1 MSRQPT
7 DSTAIRPQPADTA
20 GHTRPSQQPHK
31 QPKTV
36 YRVLKSLPPD
46 ATPAQQDS
54 AVRANFPVPE
64 LTFPAGR
71 RFHLPLAKDSD
82 VTPRLCEPHPFEHQ
96 ITKNVPWGEQPL
108 TLHTYGQAGDPLPY
122 RFRTDDY
129 VTSTLLLSFF
139 LVVWILSRSRHQLG
153 HALKG
158 FFGRPARNA
167 SANHEA
173 TALQGR
179 TFVTF
184 QMCFLLGILF
194 TDYTQEKL
202 PAVFNQSSPYL
213 ILLFGVTMCAAYFA
227 LKTVLYR
234 LVNVTFFGRE
244 RAEAWRNAYSLVL
257 TGEGLAL
264 LPVTLLLVYFDI
276 DFETLTIAF
285 VSVIAVA
292 KLLLTWQTYRLFFGT
307 PLGCVHLFLYF
318 CGLEILPLALLWR
331 ALVFLSQYL
340 ITIT

>member
-1 MSRQPT
+1 MLQPPT
-7 DSTAIRPQPADTA
+7 DSTATRPLPADTA
-20 GHTRPSQQPHK
+20 GPAQPARQPHER
-31 QPKTV
+31 PKTV
-36 YRVLKSLPPD
+36 RSVLKSLPHD

-54 AVRANFPVPE
+54 AVRANFDVPE
-64 LTFPAGR
+64 LTFRPGQR
-71 RFHLPLAKDSD
+71 YHLPLAQDSD
-82 VTPRLCEPHPFEHQ
+82 VTPRLHEPRPFEHQ
-96 ITKNVPWGEQPL
+96 ITRNAPWGRQPL

-129 VTSTLLLSFF
+129 VTSALLLSFF

-153 HALKG
+153 RALKD
-158 FFGRPARNA
+158 FFGLPATGPQA
-167 SANHEA
+167 GHEA

-213 ILLFGVTMCAAYFA
+213 VLLFGVTMCVAYFA
-227 LKTVLYR
+227 LKAALYR

-276 DFETLTIAF
+276 SFETLTVAF
-285 VSVIAVA
+285 VSVVAVA

>member
-1 MSRQPT
+1 
-7 DSTAIRPQPADTA
+7 
-20 GHTRPSQQPHK
+20 
-31 QPKTV
+31 
-36 YRVLKSLPPD
+36 
-46 ATPAQQDS
+46 
-54 AVRANFPVPE
+54 
-64 LTFPAGR
+64 
-71 RFHLPLAKDSD
+71 
-82 VTPRLCEPHPFEHQ
+82 
-96 ITKNVPWGEQPL
+96 
-108 TLHTYGQAGDPLPY
+108 
-122 RFRTDDY
+122 
-129 VTSTLLLSFF
+129 
-139 LVVWILSRSRHQLG
+139 
-153 HALKG
+153 
-158 FFGRPARNA
+158 
-167 SANHEA
+167 
-173 TALQGR
+173 
-179 TFVTF
+179 
-184 QMCFLLGILF
+184 MCFLLGILF

-213 ILLFGVTMCAAYFA
+213 VLLFGVTMCAAYFA

-264 LPVTLLLVYFDI
+264 LPVTLLLVYFDM
-276 DFETLTIAF
+276 DFETLTVSF
-285 VSVIAVA
+285 VAVIAVA